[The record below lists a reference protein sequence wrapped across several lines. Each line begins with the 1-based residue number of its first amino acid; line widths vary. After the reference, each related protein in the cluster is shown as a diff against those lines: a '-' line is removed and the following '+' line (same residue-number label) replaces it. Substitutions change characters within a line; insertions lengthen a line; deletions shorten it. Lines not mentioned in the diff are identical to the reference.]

1 MGCHTWYKVPVA
13 KGRDEVTNKIR
24 EGINNLR
31 KKDWW
36 NEDCEKEAKES
47 ERALEE
53 WDTDFLEND
62 CISNHYFYI
71 IDGVPILLKHYEN
84 DSDEPR
90 IGGYPENIITSEK
103 EMLEFINSGFTRED
117 GKHFDFY
124 FEEERRERISSHI
137 KRFFEL
143 HPDGIITFG

>member
-13 KGRDEVTNKIR
+13 KGRDAVTVKVR
-24 EGINNLR
+24 EELESLR

-36 NEDCEKEAKES
+36 DEDCEREAKEC
-47 ERALEE
+47 ERALKE
-53 WDTDFLEND
+53 WDTDVLED
-62 CISNHYFYI
+62 CITNYYFYTVK
-71 IDGVPILLKHYEN
+71 GVPMLFKHYEH

-90 IGGYPENIITSEK
+90 IGGYPENVITSEK
-103 EMLEFINSGFTRED
+103 EMLEFIKTGFTRED

-124 FEEERRERISSHI
+124 IEEERRERVFKHI
-137 KRFFEL
+137 KKFFEL